1 MDDETRDK
9 IRMAI
14 SGQKEEPVTLE
25 TTSSEHPQTEDVQH
39 PPDSGEMSIDGD
51 RVLQVLRQLY
61 PVHLDHAV
69 AEVKSQMLAEQLQ
82 ALRGI

>member
-14 SGQKEEPVTLE
+14 SGQKEHPVTLE
-25 TTSSEHPQTEDVQH
+25 TASSEYSQIEENQ
-39 PPDSGEMSIDGD
+39 PPPSSEMSIDGD
-51 RVLQVLRQLY
+51 RVLQMLRQLY

-69 AEVKSQMLAEQLQ
+69 AEVKSQMLAERLQ
-82 ALRGI
+82 ALVDST